1 MKNAWK
7 IYSFLIVFIILGMI
21 HWGCKK
27 DTQAYADIPYVLVD
41 FTIDPMFNNLNN
53 VGDVEVFTGG
63 YRGIIIYRA
72 SLEEFKAYERTCTY
86 DPTLTCSRLVIDPGS
101 NIMALDTCCGS
112 SFLLLD
118 GIPNSGPATVPLK
131 QYRTSF
137 DAASSLL
144 RVFN

>member
-1 MKNAWK
+1 V
-7 IYSFLIVFIILGMI
+7 ISFLGILYG
-21 HWGCKK
+21 GCKK
-27 DTQAYADIPYVLVD
+27 EKQAYADIPYVTVN

-72 SLEEFKAYERTCTY
+72 SLEEFIAFERTCTY
-86 DPTLTCSRLVIDPGS
+86 DPKNTCSRLVIDPGS

-118 GIPNSGPATVPLK
+118 GVPNGGPATIPLK
-131 QYRTSF
+131 QYRTSY
-137 DAASSLL
+137 DAANSLL

>member
-1 MKNAWK
+1 M
-7 IYSFLIVFIILGMI
+7 VILA
-21 HWGCKK
+21 CKK
-27 DTQAYADIPYVLVD
+27 DKTNYADIPYVFVD

-63 YRGIIIYRA
+63 YRGVIIYRA
-72 SLEEFKAYERTCTY
+72 STEEFKAFERTCTY
-86 DPTLTCSRLVIDPGS
+86 DPQATCSRLVIDPGS

-118 GIPNSGPATVPLK
+118 GIPNSAPATIPLK
-131 QYRTSF
+131 QYRTSY
-137 DAASSLL
+137 DAANSVL